1 MLINWLRFAN
11 TSMLP
16 CVAGVTEKL
25 SPAFGA
31 PLIVTDWPPSVIA
44 EPAVKACGPLVV
56 TAPVAGS
63 VWLTV

>member
-1 MLINWLRFAN
+1 
-11 TSMLP
+11 MLP

-44 EPAVKACGPLVV
+44 VPAVNACGPLVV
-56 TAPVAGS
+56 TAPVAGF